1 MSERGRTHIGIV
13 ANSSVADHKADITGL
28 EQRVRGFGHAFQAA
42 AYQLMLKASKHP
54 PHTTPP
60 SQALRNKIPV
70 DRTRIVRA
78 SDDTIGLQLDEGD
91 TPHELWLPQH
101 GIEQIF
107 PGRVVDEAALTRE
120 LFQTPTIGGN
130 VANVGLNQL
139 VMAEALQPV
148 LPDLTLDFFVPE
160 HGVLRGTLEETHAR
174 VNGLVKIHGLPDIH
188 ERFGLHIPLRFL
200 HEGDRMQTLMLNR
213 RGASAESVNAM
224 LRDGTEV
231 TRQGF
236 ARVFATDYLPVLHGS
251 PVSLLPTSA
260 SIDRLALQTNQALLV
275 SGSELRR
282 ILASQGHTF
291 PPPHEQNILPAIAH
305 QSGEVQAAHQ
315 QLVNERG
322 RALYSSLQ
330 PEHQGRLAQIGL
342 EDGRSVDMYVVGN
355 DLIIA
360 EHTQPHDDGIDAMI
374 RSTNSP
380 NFGRHL
386 EETTGRGDA
395 ASAATLLDLA
405 DPTKLVAWWKKD
417 VAGSYPELTAEQ
429 IRTLQFVLPGVMS
442 RLHAKLVQYCLDS
455 NFGRALTAEQ
465 YQNVLRFG
473 MQIALQNITE
483 FDRPVGTQI
492 NTAFHSASGIATSIW
507 KMPLR

>member
-1 MSERGRTHIGIV
+1 VNERQHIGII
-13 ANSSVADHKADITGL
+13 ANSSVADHKADIPGL
-28 EQRVRGFGHAFQAA
+28 EERVRGFGHAFQDA
-42 AYQLMLKASKHP
+42 AYQLMLRANNFP

-60 SQALRNKIPV
+60 TQALRNKIPI
-70 DRTRIVRA
+70 DRT
-78 SDDTIGLQLDEGD
+78 QLRHDNGTVGIDLHEGE
-91 TPHELWLPQH
+91 TAHQLWLPH
-101 GIEQIF
+101 NGIEHIF
-107 PGRVVDEAALTRE
+107 PERPVTESEVTRR
-120 LFQTPTIGGN
+120 LFQPPTIGGN

-148 LPDLTLDFFVPE
+148 LPKLTLDFYVPE
-160 HGVLRGTLEETHAR
+160 HGVLRGVLEEIHDR
-174 VNGLVKIHGLPDIH
+174 VNGLVHVHGLPDIH

-213 RGASAESVNAM
+213 RGAAAEAVNAM
-224 LRDGTEV
+224 LRDGTDV
-231 TRQGF
+231 TRQEF
-236 ARVFATDYLPVLHGS
+236 VRVFATDYLPVLYGS

-260 SIDRLALQTNQALLV
+260 SIDRLPLQTNQALLV

-291 PPPHEQNILPAIAH
+291 PPAHEQNILPAIAH
-305 QSGEVQAAHQ
+305 QGAEIQIAHQ
-315 QLVNERG
+315 QLVNARG
-322 RALYSSLQ
+322 RALHSSLQ
-330 PEHQGRLAQIGL
+330 PKHPGRLAQIGL
-342 EDGRSVDMYVVGN
+342 EDGRSVDMYVAGN

-374 RSTNSP
+374 HAANSP
-380 NFGRHL
+380 HVGRHL

-405 DPTKLVAWWKKD
+405 EPTKLLAWWKQD
-417 VAGSYPELTAEQ
+417 AVGSYPNLSDEQ
-429 IRTLQFVLPGVMS
+429 VRSLQFVLPGVMS

-455 NFGRALTAEQ
+455 NFGQALTAEQ

-473 MQIALQNITE
+473 MHIALQNIAA
-483 FDRPVGTQI
+483 FDRPVGTHI
-492 NTAFHSASGIATSIW
+492 NTAFHAASGIATSIW